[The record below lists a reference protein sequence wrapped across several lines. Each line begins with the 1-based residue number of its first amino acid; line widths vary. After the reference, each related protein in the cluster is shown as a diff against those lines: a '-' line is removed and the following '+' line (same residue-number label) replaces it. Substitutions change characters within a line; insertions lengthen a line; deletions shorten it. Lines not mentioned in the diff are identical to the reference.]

1 VLGPPLAGSAG
12 SGTRF
17 FRRRG
22 VLAGVAA
29 AVAVALVGTYLFLRG
44 RPGTPVLDEGA
55 YLAAKA
61 TALQTQLEMVK
72 EGARY
77 LLLDPRSGTLTLF
90 HGGAP
95 LRSWTVLEVEAGA
108 RRMGDEEEGWR
119 SRRWDGARIEPEVER
134 DRRVLLSDSVEPP
147 DLTGEVDWIPL
158 TPEEAIPTPSRFV
171 VHYVGGLGLEV
182 LAIRTDSVGARTH
195 LFDRVEHRLRRW
207 MPDNW
212 DRYRI
217 RIAMPAADAGTLY
230 RALPDSSSLL
240 AVIPRR

>member
-1 VLGPPLAGSAG
+1 MALLGAYLA
-12 SGTRF
+12 
-17 FRRRG
+17 
-22 VLAGVAA
+22 
-29 AVAVALVGTYLFLRG
+29 LRG
-44 RPGTPVLDEGA
+44 GPEAPAFDEGA

-61 TALQTQLEMVK
+61 AALRTQIEMVK

-77 LLLDPRSGTLTLF
+77 LLLDPHGGTLTLF
-90 HGGAP
+90 HAGAP
-95 LRSWTVLEVEAGA
+95 LRTWTVLEAEAGA
-108 RRMGDEEEGWR
+108 RRLGEQEEGWR
-119 SRRWDGARIEPEVER
+119 SRRWDGARIEPIVER
-134 DRRVLLSDSVEPP
+134 DRRVVVSDSVEPP
-147 DLTGEVDWIPL
+147 DLTGEVDWIPP
-158 TPEEAIPTPSRFV
+158 TPEEAIPTPPRFV
-171 VHYVGGLGLEV
+171 VHYLGGLGLEV

-195 LFDRVEHRLRRW
+195 LLDRVEHRLRRW